1 MHMKLSR
8 LTCFVQVNMTVGD
21 QAYVMVLL
29 QVGTY
34 VVSHTWYLFEIYL
47 IMRSEI
53 LTIFQFPLMICFV
66 FR

>member
-8 LTCFVQVNMTVGD
+8 LTCSVQVNMTVGD

-29 QVGTY
+29 HVGTY

-53 LTIFQFPLMICFV
+53 LTIFQFPLMIRFV